1 MSICAIDLNDLG
13 WWKGPDKAQEA
24 ALSGKT
30 LRLQIPQWQGGTL
43 EAYHFGAQLLAFLA
57 PAATGPVATVEVPE
71 PDGTELAV
79 EDGIVA
85 RTALLRQLDAAEEIL
100 KKEAPDK
107 IVVLG
112 GDCAVDLAP
121 FAYLNERYEGELA
134 VLWVDAHPDIRT
146 PDQSTHAHTMVLAQ
160 LMGEGDP
167 DFTKRVTRPIKPERV
182 MYAGL
187 YDMSPAERAPVDR
200 LGLNIATPSE
210 LIGSSK
216 PVLDWLHATGARHV
230 AIHFDL
236 DVLDP
241 TGLRSLY
248 FSRPDAAPGAFA
260 GIPQGR
266 MTIPEVVRLL
276 NDVAAE
282 AEVVGLGI
290 TEHLPWDAIAIR
302 NMLRALPLI
311 GGKA

>member
-1 MSICAIDLNDLG
+1 M
-13 WWKGPDKAQEA
+13 
-24 ALSGKT
+24 SGKT

-57 PAATGPVATVEVPE
+57 PAASGPVATVEVPE
-71 PDGTELAV
+71 PDGTALPL

-85 RTALLRQLDAAEEIL
+85 RSALLRQLDAAQAIL
-100 KKEAPDK
+100 KEEAPDSV
-107 IVVLG
+107 VVLG

-121 FAYLNERYEGELA
+121 FAYLNERYEGDLA

-146 PDQSTHAHTMVLAQ
+146 PGESTHAHTMVLAQ
-160 LMGEGDP
+160 LMGEGDA
-167 DFTKRVTRPIKPERV
+167 DFTGRVARPIRPERV

-187 YDMSPAERAPVDR
+187 YDMSPAERATVDR
-200 LGLNIATPSE
+200 LGLNLATPSE
-210 LIGSSK
+210 LIETSK
-216 PVLDWLHATGARHV
+216 PVIDWLRSTGARHV

-236 DVLDP
+236 DVIDP
-241 TGLRSLY
+241 AGLRSLY

-266 MTIPEVVRLL
+266 MTIAEVVRLL

-311 GGKA
+311 GGET